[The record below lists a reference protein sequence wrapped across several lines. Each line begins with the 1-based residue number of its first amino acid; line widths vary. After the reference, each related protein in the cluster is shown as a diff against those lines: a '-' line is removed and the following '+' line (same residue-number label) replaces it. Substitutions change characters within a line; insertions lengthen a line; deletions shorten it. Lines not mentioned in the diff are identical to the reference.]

1 MLRIESISAAYGEFR
16 VLHEISLEVGSGET
30 AIAVGPNGAGKTTL
44 LKVISGL
51 LRPSLGTIH
60 FDGQRVDDQE
70 PHEIVELGISLVPE
84 GGRLFPYLTVLDN
97 LKIGSFSKKAR
108 GEFKKALDEIFSL
121 FPILEDRKKQLAG
134 SLSGGERQML
144 AIARSLMSR
153 PKLVM
158 LDEPSSGLAPKVISR
173 VFEFVRS
180 IKSQGYSILM
190 VEQNARKALEL
201 ADHAYLLE
209 SGSLQFH
216 GGKEDFIK
224 NPYIEK
230 AYLGI

>member
-1 MLRIESISAAYGEFR
+1 MLKIEGISAAYGEFR
-16 VLHEISLEVGSGET
+16 VLHEISLEVKSGET

-51 LRPSLGTIH
+51 LKPSLGTIY
-60 FDGQRVDDQE
+60 FDGRRIEDRE
-70 PHEIVELGISLVPE
+70 PHIIVELGISLVPE
-84 GGRLFPYLTVLDN
+84 GGRLFPYLTVIDN
-97 LKIGSFSKKAR
+97 LKIGAFSKKAR
-108 GEFKKALDEIFSL
+108 EGFKEALDEIFGL
-121 FPILEDRKKQLAG
+121 FPILKDRKKQLAG

-153 PKLVM
+153 PRLVM
-158 LDEPSSGLAPKVISR
+158 LDEPSSGLAPKIISR
-173 VFEFVRS
+173 VFEFVRR

-209 SGSLQFH
+209 SGRLRFH

-224 NPYIEK
+224 NPYIRK

>member
-1 MLRIESISAAYGEFR
+1 MLKIEGIGAAYGEFR
-16 VLHEISLEVGSGET
+16 VLHEISLEVRSGET

-51 LRPSLGTIH
+51 LKPSSGIIY
-60 FDGQRVDDQE
+60 FDGERIDDRE
-70 PHEIVELGISLVPE
+70 PHEIVGLGISLVPE
-84 GGRLFPYLTVLDN
+84 RGRLFPYLSVLDN

-108 GEFKKALDEIFSL
+108 KDFRKALDETFGL
-121 FPILEDRKKQLAG
+121 FPILKDRKKQLAG

-158 LDEPSSGLAPKVISR
+158 LDEPSSGLAPKIISR
-173 VFEFVRS
+173 VFEFVRN

-201 ADHAYLLE
+201 ADRAYILE
-209 SGSLQFH
+209 SGKLQFH
-216 GGKEDFIK
+216 GGKEDFIR
-224 NPYIEK
+224 NPYIKK

>member
-1 MLRIESISAAYGEFR
+1 MLKIEGLNAAYGEFR
-16 VLHEISLEVGSGET
+16 ALNEISLEVGSGET
-30 AIAVGPNGAGKTTL
+30 VITAGPNGAGKTTL

-51 LRPSLGTIH
+51 LSPSSGTIY
-60 FDGQRVDDQE
+60 FNSQRIDNKE
-70 PHEIVELGISLVPE
+70 PHAIVELGISLVPE
-84 GGRLFPYLTVLDN
+84 GGRLFPYMTTFDN
-97 LKIGSFSKKAR
+97 LKIGAFRKVAR
-108 GEFKKALDEIFSL
+108 KEFKGSLEEIFGL
-121 FPILEDRKKQLAG
+121 FPILKERKNQSAG

-158 LDEPSSGLAPKVISR
+158 LDEPSSGLAPKIVSL
-173 VFEFVRS
+173 VFEFVSR

-209 SGSLQFH
+209 SGRLQFH
-216 GGKEDFIK
+216 GGEEDFLK
-224 NPYIEK
+224 NPYIK
-230 AYLGI
+230 KTYLGI